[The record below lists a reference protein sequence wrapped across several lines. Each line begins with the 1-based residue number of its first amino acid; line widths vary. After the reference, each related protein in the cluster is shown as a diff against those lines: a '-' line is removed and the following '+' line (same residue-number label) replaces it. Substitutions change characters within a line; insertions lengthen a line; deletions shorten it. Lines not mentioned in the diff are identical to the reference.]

1 MGLRLVKSSISTAVL
16 ALLMFANISAYAVD
30 QAKFDQ
36 GKKIFKTNCASCH
49 NKNVDMTGPALVN
62 VGDRVPSKEW
72 FNQWVRNN
80 VALRASGDAY
90 ANEIYSKWNKA
101 AMNTFPGLSDEE
113 LDAMWEYF
121 NNPDPVPAGGTAA
134 SGPDPCETE
143 AQVKAAA
150 KGDNTMSM
158 LLWIGIAVL
167 TIAAIAIARI
177 ANRLNKVATAVKD
190 DADLA
195 AVSEELK
202 QDKFSFKKNI
212 LQNNSVIIPVLV
224 VFFFF
229 AASKALVFHQG
240 LGRQHVQLNRDHGY
254 KPDQPIAFSHK
265 IHAGINKIPCEYCH
279 SGARQNKMS
288 MVPSLNLCLNC
299 HKAIDKYSHCDD
311 QIFSTAETGL
321 TGTQEMHKIYK
332 YLGIDAKTKAPLS
345 QEELDARE
353 DVYKKP
359 IEWVRIHNLPEH
371 VYFNHAQHVVAGKI
385 ECQECHGPVEE
396 MDVVEQHSPLS
407 MGWCLDCHRKT
418 EVKFTTNDF
427 YKDYKDI
434 HEKLR
439 NGEIEKVTV
448 ETIGGTDCQRCH
460 Y

>member
-1 MGLRLVKSSISTAVL
+1 
-16 ALLMFANISAYAVD
+16 
-30 QAKFDQ
+30 
-36 GKKIFKTNCASCH
+36 
-49 NKNVDMTGPALVN
+49 
-62 VGDRVPSKEW
+62 
-72 FNQWVRNN
+72 
-80 VALRASGDAY
+80 
-90 ANEIYSKWNKA
+90 
-101 AMNTFPGLSDEE
+101 
-113 LDAMWEYF
+113 
-121 NNPDPVPAGGTAA
+121 
-134 SGPDPCETE
+134 
-143 AQVKAAA
+143 
-150 KGDNTMSM
+150 
-158 LLWIGIAVL
+158 
-167 TIAAIAIARI
+167 
-177 ANRLNKVATAVKD
+177 
-190 DADLA
+190 
-195 AVSEELK
+195 
-202 QDKFSFKKNI
+202 
-212 LQNNSVIIPVLV
+212 VIIPVLV